1 MSLDEVRIQEEDF
14 SVEDEIAEIKK
25 VSLKI
30 GGIVTFLG
38 TARDFSEGRDVKS
51 IEFEQY
57 ASMALGA
64 LKELRVETLKSFDII
79 ELRIVHRVTRVE
91 PGGQIVLIVAAAEH
105 RGEAFDACRFAIDTL
120 KKTVPL
126 WKKEITP
133 SGEEWVTAHP

>member
-1 MSLDEVRIQEEDF
+1 MDEVRIQVEDF
-14 SVEDEIAEIKK
+14 SVGDEIAEIKK
-25 VSLKI
+25 VSMKI

-38 TARDFSEGRDVKS
+38 TARDFSEGRDVQS

-64 LKELRVETLKSFDII
+64 LKNLREETLKRFDVI
-79 ELRIVHRVTRVE
+79 EVRIVHRVTSIE
-91 PGGQIVLIVAAAEH
+91 PGGQIVLITVAAEH
-105 RGEAFDACRFAIDTL
+105 RGEAFDACRYAIDTL

-133 SGEEWVTAHP
+133 AGVEWVTAHP

>member
-1 MSLDEVRIQEEDF
+1 MDEVRLQEADF
-14 SVEDEIAEIKK
+14 SVEDEIVEIKK

-38 TARDFSEGRDVKS
+38 TARDFSDGREICS

-64 LKELRVETLKSFDII
+64 LESLRVETLKRFDII

-91 PGGQIVLIVAAAEH
+91 PGGQIVLIVVAAEH
-105 RGEAFDACRFAIDTL
+105 RAEAFDACRFAIDTL

-133 SGEEWVTAHP
+133 AGVEWVTAHP

>member
-1 MSLDEVRIQEEDF
+1 MESVRIQEEDF
-14 SVEDEIAEIKK
+14 SVETEISELKK
-25 VSLKI
+25 SSLKI

-57 ASMALGA
+57 ASMALDA
-64 LKELRVETLKSFDII
+64 LKVLRDAVLERFDII
-79 ELRIVHRVTRVE
+79 ELRIVHRVAEIE
-91 PGGQIVLIVAAAEH
+91 PGGQIVLILVAAEH
-105 RGEAFDACRFAIDTL
+105 RAEAFDACRFCIDEL

-133 SGEEWVTAHP
+133 AGDQWVTAHP

>member
-1 MSLDEVRIQEEDF
+1 MESVRLQEEDF
-14 SVEDEIAEIKK
+14 SVEAEIEELKK
-25 VSLKI
+25 SSLTI

-57 ASMALGA
+57 ANMALDA
-64 LKELRVETLKSFDII
+64 LKALRESVLERFDII
-79 ELRIVHRVTRVE
+79 ELRIVHRIATVE
-91 PGGQIVLIVAAAEH
+91 PGGQIVLIVVGSEH
-105 RGEAFDACRFAIDTL
+105 RAEAFDACRFCIDEL

-133 SGEEWVTAHP
+133 SGEQWVTEHP

>member
-1 MSLDEVRIQEEDF
+1 MQEADF
-14 SVEDEIAEIKK
+14 SVEEEIAEIKK

-38 TARDFSEGRDVKS
+38 TARDFSDGRDVQS

-64 LKELRVETLKSFDII
+64 LENLREEALKRFDVI
-79 ELRIVHRVTRVE
+79 EVRIVHRVTRIA
-91 PGGQIVLIVAAAEH
+91 PGEQIVLIVVAAEH
-105 RGEAFDACRFAIDTL
+105 RGEAFDACRFTIDTL

-133 SGEEWVTAHP
+133 AGEEWVTAHP

>member
-1 MSLDEVRIQEEDF
+1 MS
-14 SVEDEIAEIKK
+14 
-25 VSLKI
+25 I

-38 TARDFSEGRDVKS
+38 TARDFSEGRDVKT

-64 LKELRVETLKSFDII
+64 LKDLRDSVLERFDII
-79 ELRIVHRVTRVE
+79 ELRIVHRVAVVK
-91 PGGQIVLIVAAAEH
+91 PGEQIVLIVVGAEH
-105 RGEAFDACRFAIDTL
+105 RAEAFDACRFCIDEL

-133 SGEEWVTAHP
+133 SGEQWVTEHP

>member
-1 MSLDEVRIQEEDF
+1 MDEVRLQEADF

-38 TARDFSEGRDVKS
+38 TARDFSDGREVRS

-64 LKELRVETLKSFDII
+64 LKNLRIESLKRFDII

-105 RGEAFDACRFAIDTL
+105 RAEAFDACRFAIDEL

-133 SGEEWVTAHP
+133 AGVEWVTAHP

>member
-1 MSLDEVRIQEEDF
+1 LDEVRIQEADF
-14 SVEDEIAEIKK
+14 SVEDEVSEIKK

-30 GGIVTFLG
+30 GGVVTFLG
-38 TARDFSEGRDVKS
+38 TARDFSEGRDVQS

-57 ASMALGA
+57 AQMALGA
-64 LKELRVETLKSFDII
+64 LEKLREEALERFDVI
-79 ELRIVHRVTRVE
+79 EVRIVHRVTRVA
-91 PGGQIVLIVAAAEH
+91 PGEQIVLITVAAEH
-105 RGEAFDACRFAIDTL
+105 RGEAFDACRFIIDTL

>member
-1 MSLDEVRIQEEDF
+1 MDSVRIQVEDF

-38 TARDFSEGRDVKS
+38 TARDFSDGRDVKS

-64 LKELRVETLKSFDII
+64 LKDLREETLKRYDVI
-79 ELRIVHRVTRVE
+79 EVRIVHRVTRVE
-91 PGGQIVLIVAAAEH
+91 PGGQIVLITVAAEH
-105 RGEAFDACRFAIDTL
+105 REEAFDACRFAIDTL

-133 SGEEWVTAHP
+133 AGVEWVTAHP